1 MIKVMISGGSG
12 FIGKNLVEYLE
23 GKYHVLYPSRKDLDL
38 LNTEAVENFMRKEK
52 PDVVIHTAN
61 QNTTRNKLAT
71 PYDTIYNN
79 LRMYFNLKRS
89 CTYFRKMYYF
99 GSGAEYDMR
108 YYKPFMQEEYL
119 GVHIP
124 VDPYGFSK
132 YIMAQDSLTSPKIYD
147 LVLFGV
153 YGKYEEYERRFI
165 SNNICRNLA
174 DKDMTINKNVYFDY
188 LYIDDLCSIME
199 WFIEN
204 TPSYKRYNICRGK
217 KIDLLTLAE
226 LINSELGKNV
236 PIMIKEN
243 GWKSDYTGNNK
254 RLLDEIGNFL
264 FTTES
269 EGIKKL
275 IEFYRNEGFAKK
287 IKEMRI
293 I

>member
-1 MIKVMISGGSG
+1 
-12 FIGKNLVEYLE
+12 
-23 GKYHVLYPSRKDLDL
+23 
-38 LNTEAVENFMRKEK
+38 
-52 PDVVIHTAN
+52 
-61 QNTTRNKLAT
+61 
-71 PYDTIYNN
+71 
-79 LRMYFNLKRS
+79 
-89 CTYFRKMYYF
+89 
-99 GSGAEYDMR
+99 
-108 YYKPFMQEEYL
+108 
-119 GVHIP
+119 
-124 VDPYGFSK
+124 
-132 YIMAQDSLTSPKIYD
+132 
-147 LVLFGV
+147 
-153 YGKYEEYERRFI
+153 
-165 SNNICRNLA
+165 
-174 DKDMTINKNVYFDY
+174 MTINKNVYFDY